1 MRGWMNAGAS
11 YIEPVEVGDVM
22 RAGAVGKVIASE
34 NAGFA
39 VGEHVYGALGV
50 QEYAIS
56 DGAGLLKVDPS
67 LAPLPTYLGTLG
79 MTGMTAY
86 FGLMDTGRYKDG
98 DTVVVSGAAGAVGSV
113 VGQIAK
119 IKGSRVIGIAGGAEK
134 CAWLV
139 DELGFDVA
147 IDYKSQNVAAE
158 LRTAAPN
165 GVDVY
170 FDNVGGE
177 ILDAVLTRLAR
188 GARIVIC
195 GAVSQ
200 YNNTEAVKGPSNYL
214 ALLVSRAS
222 MTGMVVFDY
231 AAEYGKAGM
240 ELAGWMQEGKLISR
254 EDVVQGGVQAFP
266 ETLLRLF
273 SGENVGKLVLQMA
286 YDEDLAN
293 RIREL
298 VLMQEGVTE
307 KKMFGG
313 LAFLIDG
320 NMSVSASGRGGLLV
334 RVDPEE
340 SDTLV
345 ARNEHASVADMGG
358 RTMRGWLRVELAGVK
373 TKRQLESWVA
383 RSVGYA
389 RSLPSKR

>member
-1 MRGWMNAGAS
+1 MTATNHQVRLAARPVGLPTAADWNITEEPVPTPSEGEFVVEISHVSLDPAMRGWMNAGAS

-273 SGENVGKLVLQMA
+273 SGENVGKLVLQ
-286 YDEDLAN
+286 
-293 RIREL
+293 I
-298 VLMQEGVTE
+298 G
-307 KKMFGG
+307 
-313 LAFLIDG
+313 
-320 NMSVSASGRGGLLV
+320 
-334 RVDPEE
+334 
-340 SDTLV
+340 SD
-345 ARNEHASVADMGG
+345 
-358 RTMRGWLRVELAGVK
+358 
-373 TKRQLESWVA
+373 
-383 RSVGYA
+383 
-389 RSLPSKR
+389 